1 MIGKAQ
7 RKEMT
12 MGIRSKFVKFVNLG
26 RVKGW
31 MVMAGGLFFLSLQT
45 QRSTVFALM
54 PQDPLGTPKANT
66 VVSPTLT
73 LSSIPYEPKRG
84 SDFEI
89 DRKILG
95 VGVTLPLGA
104 EVDADLGFGL
114 ILDSEVENINEDG
127 DGYQLLFGVK
137 SMVHR
142 AGSMGIHV
150 NGAFLLSSEKIEDGN
165 VTYEYDI
172 KELHLGTTLA
182 MISSPKVL
190 PYVGLD
196 LAIMSDGESKVKT
209 PLGTGKGDFERDDM
223 VDLRLGLKLPLGKVG
238 FKAEAL
244 LLGETTINLGL
255 DMTL

>member
-1 MIGKAQ
+1 M
-7 RKEMT
+7 RT
-12 MGIRSKFVKFVNLG
+12 KFSNLG
-26 RVKGW
+26 RVLGRKLVG
-31 MVMAGGLFFLSLQT
+31 GGLLCLFLQT
-45 QRSTVFALM
+45 QQSTVFALM
-54 PQDPLGTPKANT
+54 PQDPLATPKANT

-73 LSSIPYEPKRG
+73 LSSIPYEPKLG
-84 SDFEI
+84 NDFEI
-89 DRKILG
+89 DRKVLG
-95 VGVTLPLGA
+95 VGVILPLGA

-137 SMVHR
+137 SLVHR
-142 AGSMGIHV
+142 AGSMGVHV
-150 NGAFLLSSEKIEDGN
+150 NGAFLLSSEKITDGS

-182 MISSPKVL
+182 MVSSPKVQ

-196 LAIMSDGESKVKT
+196 LAIMSDGESKVKS
-209 PLGTGKGDFERDDM
+209 PGGTGKSKFERDDLF
-223 VDLRLGLKLPLGKVG
+223 DLRLGLKLPLGKIG

-255 DMTL
+255 DLML